1 MRKRLNGDGGGGR
14 KLLAGLILVLAL
26 LAVTAVPALAGSP
39 HFVDDQTT
47 LSQDGNTLTV
57 TGKIA
62 GLGDEDQVHVVL
74 SADAACYNHG
84 GNKPAA
90 ENKETVLAEGDFPV
104 QNGKAYFTLSG
115 TATFDPSAPCPVPL
129 EIRYTNVVVTDTTSG
144 ISLAL

>member
-1 MRKRLNGDGGGGR
+1 MRARIAT
-14 KLLAGLILVLAL
+14 LAIFVAAAALIIP
-26 LAVTAVPALAGSP
+26 TAWAGSP

-47 LSQDGNTLTV
+47 LTVDGNTLTV
-57 TGKIA
+57 SGKEA

-74 SADAACYNHG
+74 TADAACYNHG

-90 ENKETVLAEGDFPV
+90 ENKSATLAEGDFPV

-129 EIRYTNVVVTDTTSG
+129 EIRYTNVVVTDTTNG
-144 ISLAL
+144 ISVAL

>member
-1 MRKRLNGDGGGGR
+1 VPKARIIT
-14 KLLAGLILVLAL
+14 LILAILALAVLAL
-26 LAVTAVPALAGSP
+26 PSAWAGSP

-47 LSQDGNTLTV
+47 LTQDGNTLTV

-74 SADAACYNHG
+74 SADAACFNRG

-90 ENKETVLAEGDFPV
+90 ENKGATLAEGDFPV
-104 QNGKAYFTLSG
+104 QNGKADFTLSG

-129 EIRYTNVVVTDTTSG
+129 DIRYSNVVVTDTTHG